1 MANGERPPV
10 PATYYTRTEP
20 SEVRLMKAW
29 LNGPWP
35 MHRILA
41 RLHLNHGIIIIN
53 FFFFFGAV
61 PDITC
66 VHDSQINMCHNE
78 IGWLADTF
86 GRRERL
92 RTGTYTEQH

>member
-20 SEVRLMKAW
+20 SEVRLMKVW

-53 FFFFFGAV
+53 FFFLVLSLTLLAFMTHKSTCA
-61 PDITC
+61 ITK
-66 VHDSQINMCHNE
+66 
-78 IGWLADTF
+78 
-86 GRRERL
+86 
-92 RTGTYTEQH
+92 